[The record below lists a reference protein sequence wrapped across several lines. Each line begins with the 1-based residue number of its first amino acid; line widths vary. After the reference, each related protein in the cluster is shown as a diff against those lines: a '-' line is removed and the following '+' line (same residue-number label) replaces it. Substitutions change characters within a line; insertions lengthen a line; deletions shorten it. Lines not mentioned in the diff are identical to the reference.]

1 MLCNDFDIYY
11 ELLLYVFFMRKLIEI
26 FRMIKDVN
34 FFFVFG
40 FINIFNVSF
49 YEFVKIFILL
59 IFLRS
64 LLFSIEIMDIKINK
78 IEDFI

>member
-1 MLCNDFDIYY
+1 
-11 ELLLYVFFMRKLIEI
+11 MRKLIEI

>member
-1 MLCNDFDIYY
+1 
-11 ELLLYVFFMRKLIEI
+11 MRKLIKI

>member
-1 MLCNDFDIYY
+1 
-11 ELLLYVFFMRKLIEI
+11 MRKLIEI
-26 FRMIKDVN
+26 FGMIKDVN